1 MDVHEKFS
9 ETCINNLLST
19 NVLWY
24 IFLCYFILSWIVI
37 SNNFYYFLSEEYV
50 LQFLI
55 TVTIKS
61 ASIRNKIRAIT
72 RSHIVDFNL
81 KYFIFTC
88 NTNLIKR
95 PRVIQICSR
104 LKCSTMLSTL
114 KTNCIKSSKY
124 QYLKYHSM
132 SVESNTSANHIF
144 PLKYVHHVVKIKE
157 KTRTLHLSL
166 AIALLECLG

>member
-1 MDVHEKFS
+1 MDVHEKLN
-9 ETCINNLLST
+9 ETYINNLLST
-19 NVLWY
+19 KALWY
-24 IFLCYFILSWIVI
+24 IFFCYFILSWIII

-61 ASIRNKIRAIT
+61 ASTRNQIRAIT
-72 RSHIVDFNL
+72 RSHTVDFNL

-88 NTNLIKR
+88 NTNPIKI

-104 LKCSTMLSTL
+104 LKCSTTLLTL

-144 PLKYVHHVVKIKE
+144 PLKYLHHVVKIKE
-157 KTRTLHLSL
+157 KTRTLNLSL
-166 AIALLECLG
+166 ATALLECLG